1 LLACTA
7 ATVVP
12 GPARAHAAGC
22 PWSDAGAP
30 ASQRAHQ
37 LVAAMSLDQKVAMT
51 AQQEYI
57 WQHYGVAGYIAG
69 DPSICV
75 PDLVLNDAGQGVGD
89 MSINTTAF
97 PAPIAQSA
105 SWDPALQQRMGDMLG
120 WEAWHK
126 GINVQLAPAIEVDRV
141 PMNGRNFEYLGEDPY
156 LAGQGAAAL
165 TRGLQ
170 AEHVIAT
177 LKHYIANSQETNRMS
192 DSSDVDARTL
202 HEIYMP
208 PYDAAIR
215 QAHAGAVMCSYN
227 KINTVY
233 ACENPTTLDQ
243 YLKSEL
249 GFTGFVMSDWNGTHS
264 TVPAANA
271 GLDME
276 MGATPGFYFGAKL
289 KAAVAA
295 GQVSASRLDDM
306 VLRIVLPMFEVGLFD
321 HPIPAQPGAYASN
334 VDTPEAVKL
343 ALDVAEQGTVLLKN
357 SGNVLPLAG
366 GGKRIAVIGYSAG
379 PAGAEATYNGGGSS
393 HIPEFTNKPV
403 TNPLQSMQQVAL
415 ANGDVVVYA
424 DGSSMADAI
433 AAAGA
438 ADVAVVFAYDQESEG
453 SDRSGL
459 TLQGSACAFVVCVA
473 TPVNQDQLI
482 STVAQANPNTVV
494 VLTTGGP
501 VLMPW
506 VDHVKGIVEAWYP
519 GQQQGDAIAAVLFGL
534 VDPSGKLP
542 ETFPRSA
549 SDLPTQTPAQYPGVN
564 LHSAYSEGLDVG
576 YRWYD
581 DRGIEP
587 LFPFGHG
594 LSYTTFGYSNLRL
607 SSAPSPSAPATVSF
621 DVTNTGTR
629 RGAEVAQLYI
639 GAPTAN
645 QVHEPPKQLRGFAK
659 VLLDPGQTAHV
670 SLPVDARAVSY
681 WNVGSHGWA
690 VEPGCHPVLVGSSSR
705 DIRLQGGG
713 LDGSLAGCAVA
724 AAGAPAAVAA
734 VQSTLPNTAA
744 VAPPPLPAAAAAPV
758 APLAAVGAG
767 VVLARL
773 RRRRSTRR
781 AGSMTSR
788 G

>member
-1 LLACTA
+1 M
-7 ATVVP
+7 P
-12 GPARAHAAGC
+12 PE
-22 PWSDAGAP
+22 
-30 ASQRAHQ
+30 QRAHL
-37 LVAAMSLDQKVAMT
+37 LVAAMSIDQKVT
-51 AQQEYI
+51 ITTQQEYL
-57 WQHYGVAGYIAG
+57 WQHYGVAGYIPG

-97 PAPIAQSA
+97 PAPIAQAA
-105 SWDPALQQRMGDMLG
+105 SWDPALQQRFGDMLG

-141 PMNGRNFEYLGEDPY
+141 PMNGRNFEYLSEDPY

-170 AEHVIAT
+170 GQHVIAT

-192 DSSDVDARTL
+192 DSSDVDERTL
-202 HEIYMP
+202 HEIYLP
-208 PYDAAIR
+208 PYDAAI
-215 QAHAGAVMCSYN
+215 QQGHAGAVMCSYN
-227 KINTVY
+227 KVNTVY
-233 ACENPTTLDQ
+233 ACENPTTLEHD
-243 YLKSEL
+243 LKNEL

-264 TVPAANA
+264 TAPAANA

-276 MGATPGFYFGAKL
+276 MGVTPGFYYGAKL
-289 KAAVAA
+289 KAAVEA
-295 GQVSASRLDDM
+295 GQVAASRLDDM
-306 VLRIVLPMFEVGLFD
+306 VFRIVLSMFEVGLFD
-321 HPIPAQPGAYASN
+321 HPLPPQPGAYAGN
-334 VDTPEAVKL
+334 VDTPEAAKV

-357 SGNVLPLAG
+357 SGSVLPLLG

-393 HIPEFTNKPV
+393 HIPEFANKPV
-403 TNPLQSMQQVAL
+403 TNPLQSMEQVAL

-424 DGSSMADAI
+424 DGTSVADAI
-433 AAAGA
+433 AAASA

-453 SDRSGL
+453 TDRSGL
-459 TLQGSACAFVVCVA
+459 TLQGSACAFVVCVP

-482 STVAQANPNTVV
+482 STVAQANRNTVV

-506 VDHVKGIVEAWYP
+506 VDQVKGVVEAWYP

-534 VDPSGKLP
+534 VNPSAKLP

-564 LHSAYSEGLDVG
+564 LHSAYTEGLDVG

-594 LSYTTFGYSNLRL
+594 LSYTTFAYSNLHIT
-607 SSAPSPSAPATVSF
+607 AAASPSGTATVSF
-621 DVTNTGTR
+621 DVTNTGAR

-639 GAPTAN
+639 GAPTPN
-645 QVHEPPKQLRGFAK
+645 PVHEPSRQLRGFAK
-659 VLLDPGQTAHV
+659 VTLDPGQTAHL

-681 WNVGSHGWA
+681 WDVAAHRWA
-690 VEPGCHPVLVGSSSR
+690 VEPGCHPALVGSSSR
-705 DIRLQGGG
+705 DLRLQGGG
-713 LDGSLAGCAVA
+713 VDGRLIGCSVA
-724 AAGAPAAVAA
+724 AAGTPAVATA
-734 VQSTLPNTAA
+734 AQPALPNTAA
-744 VAPPPLPAAAAAPV
+744 TMPPLIPDATAAPA
-758 APLAAVGAG
+758 APLAAVGAVMVG
-767 VVLARL
+767 ARL
-773 RRRRSTRR
+773 RRRRPTRR
-781 AGSMTSR
+781 RADAGCRPRRPIDRPET